1 MHEDEFKKQKHIIQS
16 HMDKFVIFAAAFGV
30 VILVAI
36 LYIFLTGVV
45 IAIKVVAFVLSI
57 AAALFFGC
65 WLIVEFFFRAKPK
78 S

>member
-1 MHEDEFKKQKHIIQS
+1 MKMNLKKQKHIIQS